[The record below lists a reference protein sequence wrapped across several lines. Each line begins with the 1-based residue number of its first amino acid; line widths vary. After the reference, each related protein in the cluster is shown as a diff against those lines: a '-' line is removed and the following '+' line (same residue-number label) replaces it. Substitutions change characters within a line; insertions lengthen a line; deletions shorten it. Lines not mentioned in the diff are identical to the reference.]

1 MPSAL
6 PMTRLPRLSIS
17 LVLCSLLAWL
27 AVAWGA
33 LALWYQVPVDMP
45 AIRAAVSA
53 LWVVLTSLALI
64 RGWRKRRWGGL
75 VLVAIA
81 FVALLA
87 WWSTLQPSN
96 DRDWADDVARTTTGS
111 VQGNIVTLSQVRDF
125 DWRSENHY
133 TPRWDARSYDLDRL
147 RSVDMI
153 LSYWMGPAIAHTL
166 VSFGFDD
173 GEQLVFSVE
182 IRKER
187 DEAFSA
193 LGCFFKKFETSV
205 IAARERDIVRVR
217 TNMRGED
224 DYLYRIDMQ
233 PEAMR
238 SLFLAYVDEAN
249 ALARKPQFYNTLT
262 ANCTT
267 IVYHMVQRII
277 YGLPLDYRVVL
288 SGYLPSYVYE
298 VGGLIDSVPL
308 EELTARGRITDR
320 ARAAD
325 RDPDFS
331 AAIRRGVPGTEP
343 DVDADVD
350 PAVDPAVE
358 PPTAPAVPN
367 VDPPPAE
374 SAPPSP
380 MPDLPAPG
388 DEAPSPTPSIT

>member
-6 PMTRLPRLSIS
+6 PMTRLPRLSIL

-45 AIRAAVSA
+45 AIRAAVAA
-53 LWVVLTSLALI
+53 LWVVLASLALI

-81 FVALLA
+81 FAVLLG

-96 DRDWADDVARTTTGS
+96 DRDWADDVAYTTTGT
-111 VQGNIVTLSQVRDF
+111 VQGNIVTLSHVRDF

-133 TPRWDARSYDLDRL
+133 TPHWETRSYDLDRL
-147 RSVDMI
+147 KSVDMI

-193 LGCFFKKFETSV
+193 LGGFFKKFETSV

-217 TNMRGED
+217 TNARGED
-224 DYLYRIDMQ
+224 DYLYRIDM
-233 PEAMR
+233 PPDAMR
-238 SLFLAYVDEAN
+238 SLFLAYIDEAN

-331 AAIRRGVPGTEP
+331 ASIRRGVPGTEP
-343 DVDADVD
+343 DD
-350 PAVDPAVE
+350 E
-358 PPTAPAVPN
+358 LEVPE
-367 VDPPPAE
+367 VDPPPAD
-374 SAPPSP
+374 SAPPSRL
-380 MPDLPAPG
+380 PDLPAAS
-388 DEAPSPTPSIT
+388 DEAPSPTPGTT

>member
-6 PMTRLPRLSIS
+6 PTTRLPRLSIP

-27 AVAWGA
+27 AVAWGV
-33 LALWYQVPVDMP
+33 LALWYQVPVDAL
-45 AIRAAVSA
+45 AIRAAVAA
-53 LWVVLTSLALI
+53 LWAVLTSLVLI

-75 VLVAIA
+75 VLVTLA
-81 FVALLA
+81 FAALLV
-87 WWSTLQPSN
+87 WWNTLQPSN
-96 DRDWADDVARTTTGS
+96 DRDWADDVAQTTTGT
-111 VQGNIVTLSQVRDF
+111 VQGNIVTLSHVRDF

-133 TPRWDARSYDLDRL
+133 TPRWETRSYDLDRL
-147 RSVDMI
+147 QSVDMI

-166 VSFGFDD
+166 VSFGFED

-187 DEAFSA
+187 NESFSA
-193 LGCFFKKFETSV
+193 IGGFFKKFETSV
-205 IAARERDIVRVR
+205 IAASERDIVRVR
-217 TNMRGED
+217 TNARGED

-233 PEAMR
+233 PDAMR
-238 SLFLAYVDEAN
+238 SLFLAYIDEAN
-249 ALARKPQFYNTLT
+249 ALARTPQFYNTLT

-277 YGLPLDYRVVL
+277 YGLPLDYRLVL

-308 EELTARGRITDR
+308 EELTARGRITER

-331 AAIRRGVPGTEP
+331 ALIRNGVPGIEP
-343 DVDADVD
+343 PEDLTDID
-350 PAVDPAVE
+350 PAPEPVE
-358 PPTAPAVPN
+358 P
-367 VDPPPAE
+367 
-374 SAPPSP
+374 APPSVL
-380 MPDLPAPG
+380 PDVPAPS
-388 DEAPSPTPSIT
+388 DAAPSPTPEAT

>member
-6 PMTRLPRLSIS
+6 PMTRLPRLSIL

-33 LALWYQVPVDMP
+33 LALWFQVPVDMP
-45 AIRAAVSA
+45 AIRASVAA

-81 FVALLA
+81 FAVLLG

-96 DRDWADDVARTTTGS
+96 DRDWADDVAHTTTGT
-111 VQGNIVTLSQVRDF
+111 VQGNIVTLSHVRDF

-133 TPRWDARSYDLDRL
+133 TPKWETRSYDLDRL
-147 RSVDMI
+147 KSVDMI

-193 LGCFFKKFETSV
+193 LGGFFKKFETSV

-217 TNMRGED
+217 TNARGED
-224 DYLYRIDMQ
+224 DFLYRIDMP

-238 SLFLAYVDEAN
+238 SLFLAYIDEAN
-249 ALARKPQFYNTLT
+249 TLSRKPQFYNTLT

-325 RDPDFS
+325 RDPNFS
-331 AAIRRGVPGTEP
+331 AAIRQGVPGTEP
-343 DVDADVD
+343 DVEPPEEPDVD
-350 PAVDPAVE
+350 PA
-358 PPTAPAVPN
+358 
-367 VDPPPAE
+367 PAE
-374 SAPPSP
+374 SAPPSR
-380 MPDLPAPG
+380 MPDLPAPS
-388 DEAPSPTPSIT
+388 DEAPSPTPGAT

>member
-6 PMTRLPRLSIS
+6 PMTRLPRLSIL

-45 AIRAAVSA
+45 AIRAAVAA
-53 LWVVLTSLALI
+53 LWVVLASLALI

-75 VLVAIA
+75 VLVAVA
-81 FVALLA
+81 FAVLLA
-87 WWSTLQPSN
+87 WWNTLQPSN
-96 DRDWADDVARTTTGS
+96 DRDWADDVAQTTTGT
-111 VQGNIVTLSQVRDF
+111 VQGNIVTLSHVRDF

-133 TPRWDARSYDLDRL
+133 TPRWETRSYDLDRL
-147 RSVDMI
+147 KSVDMI

-193 LGCFFKKFETSV
+193 LGGFFKKFETSV

-217 TNMRGED
+217 TNARGED
-224 DYLYRIDMQ
+224 DYLYRIDMP

-238 SLFLAYVDEAN
+238 SLFLAYIDEAN
-249 ALARKPQFYNTLT
+249 ALSRKPQFYNTLT

-331 AAIRRGVPGTEP
+331 AAIRQGVPGTEP
-343 DVDADVD
+343 DVDPPEEPDVD
-350 PAVDPAVE
+350 PA
-358 PPTAPAVPN
+358 
-367 VDPPPAE
+367 PAE
-374 SAPPSP
+374 SAPPSR

-388 DEAPSPTPSIT
+388 DAPPSPTPGTT